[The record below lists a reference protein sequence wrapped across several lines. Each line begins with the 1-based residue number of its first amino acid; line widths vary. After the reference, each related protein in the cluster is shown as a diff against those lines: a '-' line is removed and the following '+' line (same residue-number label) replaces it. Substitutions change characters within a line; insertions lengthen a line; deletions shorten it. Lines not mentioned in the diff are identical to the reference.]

1 MKESAN
7 PPKWANRFLEWYC
20 KPELLE
26 DLQGAF
32 YEYYHERITAGFYN
46 KAKWMFILDVFMH
59 FRPYTINI
67 KSQNSNT
74 MLLGHFKVSFRNI
87 RKQKLSTILN
97 TVGLGSGLACF
108 ILIFL
113 WVNKELNYDTFHE
126 KGDRIYRISN
136 TFKSESESFSQAP
149 SGPAL
154 GAQLDDIFS
163 EIEESARVGHTSERV
178 FVNNEYF
185 FESGLRL
192 VDHNFLRIFDF
203 KLLAGNRNTALND
216 PQSIILTES
225 LAKKYFGDKNPIGES
240 LEIDGIEL
248 TVTGLMEVPPETS
261 QIQFE
266 ALIPLMIVK
275 QLWDFESID
284 EEWGGGSFLTYLLL
298 SEGTDPDQ
306 LGHDITAFI
315 GEKLALEGWAER
327 GMSYEY
333 FLQPLKSIHLNSNL
347 RYDTP
352 NGDMRI
358 VLIFIAV
365 AIVILLLACINYV
378 NLATA
383 NAINRSKEVGIRKV
397 IGAERRQ
404 LVLQYLVES
413 FLIVSIS
420 VIIAIS
426 LVGLVLPSFQEITGY
441 EHFELLTIRNLIYF
455 LSLIV
460 LLTIMAGLLP
470 ALLISK
476 VAAIK
481 VIKGNLK
488 SGSQY
493 SLLRKALVVTQ
504 FTATVVLLISI
515 LVMNDQI
522 AFIENKD
529 LGMKTDGVINIDFHG
544 HDEVR
549 DQVDVLRQRVSQL
562 PQVNH
567 ASFAYNSYP
576 VFGVSN
582 STTDVETGDGTMI
595 TSSIYTLRVDQD
607 FSNAL
612 GLELIAGRFFS
623 RDFPSDTTESI
634 VINEAC
640 IQNFGW
646 KDVEDA
652 IGKKFGREPYLRK
665 VIGVVRDFNIE
676 GLYKKIEPVRI
687 LPVSNDYYYT
697 SLIVNADLSNP
708 KAVYDQ
714 LESVWKEI
722 IPAVPFDAS
731 FMNEDL
737 KNQYTI
743 VYNFQSI
750 FMVFSVISIVIG
762 CLGLFGLA
770 TANTNRRI
778 REVGIRKV
786 LGASVYEILT
796 MINKDFLY
804 LIIISGIV
812 ASPVAYLLMEEWLDI
827 FTYHVSFD
835 WFFIL
840 YALLGALI
848 LTIITVSIK
857 AYKTALANPAHVLK
871 DE

>member
-1 MKESAN
+1 M
-7 PPKWANRFLEWYC
+7 
-20 KPELLE
+20 
-26 DLQGAF
+26 
-32 YEYYHERITAGFYN
+32 
-46 KAKWMFILDVFMH
+46 
-59 FRPYTINI
+59 
-67 KSQNSNT
+67 
-74 MLLGHFKVSFRNI
+74 
-87 RKQKLSTILN
+87 STPVTL
-97 TVGLGSGLACF
+97 
-108 ILIFL
+108 
-113 WVNKELNYDTFHE
+113 H
-126 KGDRIYRISN
+126 
-136 TFKSESESFSQAP
+136 
-149 SGPAL
+149 
-154 GAQLDDIFS
+154 IFS

-178 FVNNEYF
+178 FVNDEYF
-185 FESGLRL
+185 FESELRL
-192 VDHNFLRIFDF
+192 VDHNFLKIFDF
-203 KLLAGNRNTALND
+203 NLLAGNRNTALSD

-225 LAKKYFGDKNPIGES
+225 LAKKYFGDENPIGKS

-248 TVTGLMEVPPETS
+248 TVTGLMENPPETS

-275 QLWDFESID
+275 QLWDYQTVND
-284 EEWGGGSFLTYLLL
+284 NWGGGSFLTYLLL
-298 SEGTDPDQ
+298 TEGTDPDA
-306 LGHDITAFI
+306 LGLEITAFI
-315 GEKLALEGWAER
+315 GEKLSEWAER
-327 GMSYEY
+327 GMFYEY

-365 AIVILLLACINYV
+365 AIVILLLACINYI

-397 IGAERRQ
+397 IGAERKQ

-420 VIIAIS
+420 VIIGLGI
-426 LVGLVLPSFQEITGY
+426 VGLVLPSFQMITGY
-441 EHFELLTIRNLIYF
+441 EQFELITLNNTIYLAGII
-455 LSLIV
+455 L
-460 LLTIMAGLLP
+460 LLTFLAGLLP
-470 ALLISK
+470 AFLISK
-476 VAAIK
+476 VSAVK

-493 SLLRKALVVTQ
+493 SMLRKGLVITQ

-529 LGMKTDGVINIDFHG
+529 LGMKTDGVININFHG
-544 HDEVR
+544 HDDVR
-549 DQVDVLRQRVSQL
+549 NQVEVLRQRVSQL

-567 ASFAYNSYP
+567 SSFVYNSYP

-582 STTDVETGDGTMI
+582 STTDVETGDGSI
-595 TSSIYTLRVDQD
+595 VTSSIYTLRVDQD
-607 FSNAL
+607 FYDAL
-612 GLELIAGRFFS
+612 GLELVEGRFFS
-623 RDFPSDTTESI
+623 RDFPSDTTKSI
-634 VINEAC
+634 VVNEAC

-646 KDVEDA
+646 KNAKDA
-652 IGKKFGREPYLRK
+652 IGKQFGSEPYLRK

-676 GLYKKIEPVRI
+676 GLYRKIEPLRI
-687 LPVSNDYYYT
+687 LPVRNDYYYT
-697 SLIVNADLSNP
+697 SLIVNADLSDP
-708 KAVYDQ
+708 RVVYNQ
-714 LESVWKEI
+714 LENVWKEI
-722 IPAVPFDAS
+722 VPTVPFDAT
-731 FMNEDL
+731 FMNDDL

-743 VYNFQSI
+743 VYDFQTI
-750 FMVFSVISIVIG
+750 FMVFSFISVVIG

-770 TANTNRRI
+770 TATTNRRI

-835 WFFIL
+835 WLFIG

-848 LTIITVSIK
+848 LTIVTVSIK